1 MFFGIGIILLPSAFP
16 ISCIFLLFALI
27 SSISL
32 NYEKFLGNI
41 LNRVLLVF
49 LSLLIISNLIFYF
62 NSSDSIISINKL
74 QSLLGLSNWIPQ
86 ILCFWFFQ
94 QYLSCSEKRIIFAK
108 YLLIGSIPI
117 IFSFITQ
124 LWFGWY
130 GPYRFFFDSIIWFQ
144 RETSNYRLTGL
155 FSNANYAATWLGL
168 ILPISISFYL
178 NKKRNFFLAIFV
190 FFIFYFG
197 LLTGSRSFILST
209 LLSIGFLLGIKIL
222 LFILV
227 IGLIIYL
234 IIFNGL
240 LNFDIKNEVVKSFT
254 PWRIFSTILDPE
266 INKVTRIEIYKTT
279 LEIIR
284 FKPLWGWG
292 ATTFPILYEYYEAG
306 KKMQHSHNFL
316 LEITVNYGIFV
327 TIPFIIFI
335 LILFLKTFKLV
346 FFDERFNS
354 NINKA
359 FLASSISVLTFQLTD
374 FTYYEGKISIV
385 SWIILSTLNS
395 IIIESKE
402 KQFK

>member
-1 MFFGIGIILLPSAFP
+1 MFFRIGIILLPSAFP

-27 SSISL
+27 SSISF
-32 NYEKFLGNI
+32 NYERFLDNR
-41 LNRVLLVF
+41 LNRILLVF

-62 NSSDSIISINKL
+62 KSSDSINSINKL
-74 QSLLGLSNWIPQ
+74 QSLSVLTNWIPQ

-94 QYLSCSEKRIIFAK
+94 QYLSSNEKRIVFAK
-108 YLLIGSIPI
+108 YLLIGSIPV

-130 GPYRFFFDSIIWFQ
+130 GPFKFFFDLIIWFQ
-144 RETSNYRLTGL
+144 RETSSYRLTGL

-178 NKKRNFFLAIFV
+178 NKKNNFFLAIFV

-209 LLSIGFLLGIKIL
+209 ILSIGFVLELKIL
-222 LFILV
+222 FFIFI
-227 IGLIIYL
+227 IGLVIYL
-234 IIFNGL
+234 IIFNGFL
-240 LNFDIKNEVVKSFT
+240 DFDIKNEVVKSFT
-254 PWRIFSTILDPE
+254 PWRIFKTILDPD
-266 INKVTRIEIYKTT
+266 INKVTRIEIYQNT
-279 LEIIR
+279 LELIR

-292 ATTFPILYEYYEAG
+292 ATTFPILYGSYEAG
-306 KKMQHSHNFL
+306 KMQHTHNFL
-316 LEITVNYGIFV
+316 LELTFNYGIFV
-327 TIPFIIFI
+327 TIPFLIFI
-335 LILFLKTFKLV
+335 LILFLKTFQLV
-346 FFDERFNS
+346 LFDERYNS

-359 FLASSISVLTFQLTD
+359 FLASSISVFTFQFTD
-374 FTYYEGKISIV
+374 FTYYEGRISMV

-402 KQFK
+402 KKFE